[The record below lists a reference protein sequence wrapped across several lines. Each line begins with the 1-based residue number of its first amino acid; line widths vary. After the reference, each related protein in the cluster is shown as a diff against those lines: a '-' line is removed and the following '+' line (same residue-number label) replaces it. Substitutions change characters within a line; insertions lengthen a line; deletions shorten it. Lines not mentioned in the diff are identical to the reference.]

1 MFEKND
7 EQLETL
13 YILKNNQFNYFN
25 KVIEIIT
32 LLIKF

>member
-13 YILKNNQFNYFN
+13 YILKSNQFHYFN
-25 KVIEIIT
+25 KVIEIIA
-32 LLIKF
+32 LLITF

>member
-1 MFEKND
+1 MFENED

-13 YILKNNQFNYFN
+13 YILKSNQLDYFN

-32 LLIKF
+32 LLIIF